1 MAIFHCKLLV
11 HQRVITLFLLWSP
24 SKIWSKNLSLQ
35 TRASSRRLRWIS
47 LFSLSSFTWVPSEA
61 RLPWESGTGTGNKTT
76 VIPMTNMF
84 RLPPT
89 NTIEYPLAIKEW
101 LAGKSLIEFDSF
113 HIRMTIEI
121 SFRDCLMTSENI
133 RSWLQ
138 YIPWNLRIARL
149 VLSHWSA
156 SFIPWISMMFH

>member
-1 MAIFHCKLLV
+1 
-11 HQRVITLFLLWSP
+11 
-24 SKIWSKNLSLQ
+24 
-35 TRASSRRLRWIS
+35 
-47 LFSLSSFTWVPSEA
+47 
-61 RLPWESGTGTGNKTT
+61 

-121 SFRDCLMTSENI
+121 SFRYCLMTSENI
-133 RSWLQ
+133 GSWP
-138 YIPWNLRIARL
+138 YPME
-149 VLSHWSA
+149 S
-156 SFIPWISMMFH
+156 PYC